1 LKGLKMRKNLI
12 QTLLFIIVLSLCA
25 PLAAHALMWNYS
37 GASQVTNAVDGSST
51 DAQITVTMSDQIVGW
66 ETGTVFDP
74 SAGDV
79 LPDNQ
84 YYYYPVTSW
93 QMNFAGG
100 PTYQGAGGG
109 LTGFSY
115 ESSTPGK
122 YDLLFDSLD
131 LNGNT
136 SSAYFNTHDPLMLNT
151 DQSVWDYK
159 TANSAQYAQLGPVL
173 KFAAFSLD
181 SSDGLGGAYNFAN
194 FDFSL
199 TRSAT
204 PVNPVPEPLTIVLM
218 GIGVAGV
225 IGSARRRQARGL
237 SA

>member
-1 LKGLKMRKNLI
+1 MRKNLI
-12 QTLLFIIVLSLCA
+12 QTLLFIIVLSLCG
-25 PLAAHALMWNYS
+25 PLQAHALLWNYT
-37 GASQVTNAVDGSST
+37 GASQVTNAVDGST
-51 DAQITVTMSDQIVGW
+51 TNAQITVTMSDQIVGAN
-66 ETGTVFDP
+66 TGTVFDP
-74 SAGDV
+74 AAGDI
-79 LPDNQ
+79 LTNDQ
-84 YYYYPVTSW
+84 GYYFSVASW
-93 QMNFAGG
+93 QMVFTGG
-100 PTYQGAGGG
+100 PTYQGDGGA
-109 LTGFSY
+109 LAGFSY
-115 ESSTPGK
+115 ASATPGK
-122 YDLLFDSLD
+122 YDLFFDSFDLD
-131 LNGNT
+131 GNT
-136 SSAYFNTHDPLMLNT
+136 SSAFFNTHDPLMLNT

-173 KFAAFSLD
+173 KFAAFDLD
-181 SSDGLGGAYNFAN
+181 SSDGLGGAYNFSN